1 MLQNTGTP
9 AVKKAVNVIYSMSAD
24 DRIREQARLR
34 EKVLHD
40 EASALKGARNE
51 GILIGEARG
60 RMEGL
65 KQGKMNLLEQML
77 SAGIITPEQAKQFA
91 N

>member
-9 AVKKAVNVIYSMSAD
+9 AVKKAVNVIYNMSAD

-34 EKVLHD
+34 EKALHD

-51 GILIGEARG
+51 G

-77 SAGIITPEQAKQFA
+77 SAGIITPEQARHFA
-91 N
+91 EA

>member
-1 MLQNTGTP
+1 
-9 AVKKAVNVIYSMSAD
+9 MSEILD
-24 DRIREQARLR
+24 KIEAR
-34 EKVLHD
+34 
-40 EASALKGARNE
+40 
-51 GILIGEARG
+51 GEARGRMEG

-91 N
+91 NA